1 VDYPD
6 SYRLWK
12 VYDIRLYNSEQCTDQ
27 SRIPTTSAFGVTA
40 IASGYTADNPPQYAF
55 DADGLTTAWWAPC
68 DYCGENRV
76 PVFAAPMWYGQVPV
90 FGMLASSGKG
100 LPQGS
105 EAWAEAVSLTGYSTA
120 DAWIGVQFD
129 PDRLPAG
136 GIDIQCVTIGANA
149 LVEELLWALQVYDP
163 VSEAC
168 LENPGAREC
177 WRNVDVTRKT
187 CSPGASDTTNPD
199 CATEVVYVTTPMPE
213 SRDNPLEMLVLAISA
228 ILSPIAAAIALL
240 SCCHTMLMVPD
251 EDKREMSELTQWKTA
266 RITIALVAGL
276 FYAIVHAAWLL
287 ITLLVSGLIL
297 AAVFA
302 VGFVASIR
310 MERWASTD
318 YHLYRTSLPQSRDFW
333 FQSLLMLALFTLI
346 NIVSSLFDL
355 ACVRYVLTILGLCV
369 FGRDGCREPIP
380 LVSRQWSL
388 GAPDQQRPNFF
399 LFYFTRVPGRM
410 AAGGP
415 TRQLL

>member
-1 VDYPD
+1 
-6 SYRLWK
+6 
-12 VYDIRLYNSEQCTDQ
+12 
-27 SRIPTTSAFGVTA
+27 
-40 IASGYTADNPPQYAF
+40 YTADNPPQYAF

-68 DYCGENRV
+68 DYC
-76 PVFAAPMWYGQVPV
+76 
-90 FGMLASSGKG
+90 
-100 LPQGS
+100 
-105 EAWAEAVSLTGYSTA
+105 EARAEAVSLTAYS
-120 DAWIGVQFD
+120 GLLFYRRVFLFD

-187 CSPGASDTTNPD
+187 CSPGASDNSDSD

-213 SRDNPLEMLVLAISA
+213 SRDNTLEMLVLVISA

-266 RITIALVAGL
+266 RVTIALVAGL

-287 ITLLVSGLIL
+287 ITLLVGGLIL
-297 AAVFA
+297 VAVFG

-333 FQSLLMLALFTLI
+333 FQSLLMLALFTLM

-369 FGRDGCREPIP
+369 FGRDGCREPLP
-380 LVSRQWSL
+380 LAITTLDIL
-388 GAPDQQRPNFF
+388 GLVECAR
-399 LFYFTRVPGRM
+399 Y
-410 AAGGP
+410 AALVHRKWVTWTKLSVTKG
-415 TRQLL
+415 

>member
-1 VDYPD
+1 GPPLKVDYPD

-68 DYCGENRV
+68 DYCGEKPFV
-76 PVFAAPMWYGQVPV
+76 
-90 FGMLASSGKG
+90 
-100 LPQGS
+100 
-105 EAWAEAVSLTGYSTA
+105 EACTDAVSLIGYNELV
-120 DAWIGVQFD
+120 GFFLFD

-177 WRNVDVTRKT
+177 WRNVDVTRQT
-187 CSPGASDTTNPD
+187 CSPGASDTTDPD

-213 SRDNPLEMLVLAISA
+213 SRDNPLEMLVLVISA

-287 ITLLVSGLIL
+287 ITLLVSGLTL
-297 AAVFA
+297 VAVFA

-380 LVSRQWSL
+380 LVPTFLYSTTPGSL
-388 GAPDQQRPNFF
+388 GGW
-399 LFYFTRVPGRM
+399 LL
-410 AAGGP
+410 AALRGSSY
-415 TRQLL
+415 